1 MVSKTP
7 NSQHPKNFSPPPLK
21 HIPETETNHAQQLEQ
36 ADKLKG
42 RLAVPLHLKEQTHK
56 KEAKV
61 QIQVLLTPR

>member
-7 NSQHPKNFSPPPLK
+7 NSQHPKNFFPPK
-21 HIPETETNHAQQLEQ
+21 THTQTETNHAQQLEQ